1 MRYDPAILS
10 DLYAQKK
17 NLKKQFNDYAKRQI
31 SIINSKIDEMLFIP
45 EYVSVVIDDISHY
58 RKIIRDGLYINGFK
72 YVRLMCSA
80 GQARVNTVILIR
92 EDFDAEL
99 KKRLRCGAKA
109 SK

>member
-1 MRYDPAILS
+1 MTYTPKR
-10 DLYAQKK
+10 K

-31 SIINSKIDEMLFIP
+31 SIINGKIDEMLFIP

-80 GQARVNTVILIR
+80 GQA
-92 EDFDAEL
+92 
-99 KKRLRCGAKA
+99 
-109 SK
+109 SKYCNLNS

>member
-1 MRYDPAILS
+1 
-10 DLYAQKK
+10 
-17 NLKKQFNDYAKRQI
+17 
-31 SIINSKIDEMLFIP
+31 MLFIP

-99 KKRLRCGAKA
+99 KKRLRCGAK
-109 SK
+109 SVKITKKQIQCLLCSLIFCNLHNSTPECLSY

>member
-1 MRYDPAILS
+1 
-10 DLYAQKK
+10 
-17 NLKKQFNDYAKRQI
+17 
-31 SIINSKIDEMLFIP
+31 MLFIP